1 MNPFWN
7 PAERRPRAGWR
18 ILLQAVIIVVLTLG
32 GRLGLDAAF
41 GERGLAARVLAQ
53 TSITLLVTTLCI
65 WLGGR
70 LFDRRRFAD
79 FGLRFDRAWWVD
91 FGAGLLLGG
100 LLMALIFVIEWSAGW
115 IAITGVFA
123 IGNLRM
129 PFALAILLALLY
141 YTGVGINEEVLTRG
155 YALRNLAEGLNLPQI
170 GVRRAI
176 VLAWVLSS
184 VVFGLLHIGNAN
196 VTTVGIVN
204 IMLAGMLFGLPYILT
219 GRLGLSIG
227 LHITWNFFQG
237 NVFGFPVSGGGSQ
250 MTMIATLEQGP
261 DLWTGGAFG
270 PEGGLVGVAA
280 MLLGCLLVLIW
291 VRRGARHATLHL
303 PLARYEARFSTR
315 TSSTDRP
322 TPAPVRM

>member
-1 MNPFWN
+1 MRT
-7 PAERRPRAGWR
+7 AKAVRME
-18 ILLQAVIIVVLTLG
+18 AVIIFVLTVG

-41 GERGLAARVLAQ
+41 GERGLVARVLAQ
-53 TSITLLVTTLCI
+53 TSITLLVTTLSI

-70 LFDRRRFAD
+70 LLDRRRFAD

-91 FGAGLLLGG
+91 FGAGLILGG

-115 IAITGVFA
+115 IAITGAFA
-123 IGNLRM
+123 IGNLHM

-141 YTGVGINEEVLTRG
+141 YTSVGINEEVLTRG
-155 YALRNLAEGLNLPQI
+155 YGLRNLAEGLNLPRI
-170 GVRRAI
+170 GLRRAI
-176 VLAWVLSS
+176 VLAWLLSS

-196 VTTVGIVN
+196 VTTMSIVN

-250 MTMIATLEQGP
+250 MTVIATIEQGP

-291 VRRGARHATLHL
+291 VRRSDKHATLHL
-303 PLARYEARFSTR
+303 PLAQYTPGSGTS
-315 TSSTDRP
+315 TSSIDRR
-322 TPAPVRM
+322 TPAPVQM